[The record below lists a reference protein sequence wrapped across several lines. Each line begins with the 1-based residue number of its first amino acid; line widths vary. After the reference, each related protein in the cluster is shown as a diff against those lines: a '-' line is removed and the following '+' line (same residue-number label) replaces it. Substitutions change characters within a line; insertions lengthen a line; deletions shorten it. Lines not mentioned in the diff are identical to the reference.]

1 MLNQYRDV
9 FRCLNSHDVRYLVIG
24 GVAAILHGVPRA
36 TFDLDILI
44 DPTPENAQRLLD
56 GLLEAR
62 LGTAALTTAEK
73 VLRNEITILNDRLRI
88 DIQTRTPGIEFE
100 SAWAGRD
107 ILQHGDE
114 PFFVVNRADLIASK
128 LACGRD
134 IDLADVRALQSSEK
148 T

>member
-9 FRCLNSHDVRYLVIG
+9 FRCLNSHDVRYVVIG
-24 GVAAILHGVPRA
+24 GLAAILHGVPSA
-36 TFDLDILI
+36 TFDLNILI

-62 LGTAALTTAEK
+62 LGTAALTTVEK
-73 VLRNEITILNDRLRI
+73 VLKNEITILNDRLRI

-100 SAWAGRD
+100 AAWAGRGG
-107 ILQHGDE
+107 ISCSMATSPFLSSTE
-114 PFFVVNRADLIASK
+114 P
-128 LACGRD
+128 
-134 IDLADVRALQSSEK
+134 